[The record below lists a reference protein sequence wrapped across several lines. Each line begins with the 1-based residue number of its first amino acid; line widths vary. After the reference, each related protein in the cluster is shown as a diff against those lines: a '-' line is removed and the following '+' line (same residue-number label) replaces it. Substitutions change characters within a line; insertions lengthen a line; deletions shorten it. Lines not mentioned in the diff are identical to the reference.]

1 MLEEKYVSE
10 GFLLPDSQ
18 QNYSGG
24 KVMKSTKLEV
34 VVGGAKWSWRS
45 FPVFESLYGLS
56 VTPQFPYLQK
66 T

>member
-10 GFLLPDSQ
+10 EFLLLDSQ

-24 KVMKSTKLEV
+24 KVMKS
-34 VVGGAKWSWRS
+34 
-45 FPVFESLYGLS
+45 FPVLESLYGLS